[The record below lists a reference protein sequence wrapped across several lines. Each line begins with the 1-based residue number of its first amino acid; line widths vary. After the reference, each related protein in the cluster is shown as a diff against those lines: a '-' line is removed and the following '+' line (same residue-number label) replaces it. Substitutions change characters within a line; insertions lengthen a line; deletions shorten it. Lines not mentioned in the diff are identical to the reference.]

1 MRDYEPPIVDF
12 TALPLAALE
21 RYAKHFGLS
30 IDRRQPETLLQL
42 VREHFAQSAV
52 NETQALSAFEH
63 ANARAR
69 ECTLDLPSAKRR
81 EKVHETPRK
90 QQKKARTLTYG
101 DMISSALKQLPSN
114 QGTLDEICEVIE
126 KQYSKQ
132 LNHELES
139 GELCPPAICLKRCA
153 PRQRRPRTSRYGA
166 GPRRIAVW
174 RASVRKII
182 NLNYGM
188 RFHRIS
194 QEAEGNKAIFCLAT
208 NGRRGL

>member
-139 GELCPPAICLKRCA
+139 G
-153 PRQRRPRTSRYGA
+153 
-166 GPRRIAVW
+166 PRRIAVW